1 MSKYRVEKIGY
12 SAKKKTCL
20 SDSNQNGIK
29 GLLLKSCFKTEV
41 VEIKENKPSGEPR
54 QGIQK
59 HTQFKVVNLIHVI
72 CHNEKTPLQVLG
84 KTTFKAPSPPMCH
97 NPLASCVLGLC
108 HGPMSAS
115 SLLCVSG

>member
-29 GLLLKSCFKTEV
+29 GLLLRSCFKTDV
-41 VEIKENKPSGEPR
+41 VEIKENKPSCEPR
-54 QGIQK
+54 EGIQK
-59 HTQFKVVNLIHVI
+59 DTEVKVVNLI
-72 CHNEKTPLQVLG
+72 CHNEKPPLQVLG

-108 HGPMSAS
+108 NGPMSAS